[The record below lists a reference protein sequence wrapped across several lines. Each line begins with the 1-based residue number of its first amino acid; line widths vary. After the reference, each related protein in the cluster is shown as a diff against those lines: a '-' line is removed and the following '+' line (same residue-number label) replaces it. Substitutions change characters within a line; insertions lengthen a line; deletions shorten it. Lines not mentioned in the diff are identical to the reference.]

1 MGFPIRTSVDQSL
14 LATPHGF
21 SQRATSFIASW
32 CQGIHQMLL
41 LRLRSDNHAQD
52 ERRPGRLP
60 ANTITRSAPRHP
72 DRSPNTRRRHATE
85 PSQQC
90 QRAETAPDGA
100 EGQSCQA
107 DAWRGLNSTFP
118 MRHGGGGERDRTDD
132 LLLAKQALSQLSYA
146 PKPESRIRRRTRK
159 SSRHSRPSGRWWA
172 EQDLN
177 LRPHAYQACALTS

>member
-1 MGFPIRTSVDQSL
+1 VGFPIRTSADQRL
-14 LATPHGF
+14 LATPRGF

-41 LRLRSDNHAQD
+41 LRLRSGNHAQD
-52 ERRPGRLP
+52 EGRPGRVP
-60 ANTITRSAPRHP
+60 AHTITRSA
-72 DRSPNTRRRHATE
+72 TRPPGRGPTAWHRHATE

-90 QRAETAPDGA
+90 QRAETAPRARQHQCRRAGPEDGWNHV
-100 EGQSCQA
+100 SRR
-107 DAWRGLNSTFP
+107 D
-118 MRHGGGGERDRTDD
+118 MRGGGERDRTDD

-146 PKPESRIRRRTRK
+146 PGTAAHDHPDGPE
-159 SSRHSRPSGRWWA
+159 HSRSSGRWWA